1 MKVPSAI
8 IRASRYDELGL
19 RRALSGV
26 MLPLLVASMAF
37 LAALALGGWVG
48 STSLARQWREGAAS
62 ALTVQ
67 VPQPG
72 EAAAKGNGTRLAAAM
87 ALLLA
92 TPGIMSLHTLSEVEL
107 ANLLRPWLGSSADR
121 LAVPLPAVIAVRLSA
136 GGVDLGSLARRLEEI
151 APGTLAEDHGVWV
164 RRLSALVF
172 SLQACALMALVLV
185 STVAAAV
192 IAVATRAGLAARRE
206 AIEIVHGLGATD
218 GFIAGRFA
226 RRATLLAATGGLAGA
241 AVAVPV
247 LLVLATLAAPFTGA
261 PVAMS
266 STMDALS
273 ALPPARWGGVA
284 VVPAVAACIGFTT
297 AQGTVRRW
305 LRRLP

>member
-273 ALPPARWGGVA
+273 ALPPALWGGVA